1 MAAVDDIRASSD
13 TLFKTAVPRRRGT
26 WGQTIRWGLL
36 FLGGVLM
43 VMPIIYM
50 LSTSMKWPHE
60 IYNVSLFPAE
70 PHLENYTYVLQDGRF
85 YGWFVN
91 SLIIATITTI
101 SAVLFDS
108 LVGYTLCKF
117 RFPGRYIVFIAILST
132 LMIPTEML
140 VIPWYLM
147 SQQFGW
153 LDTTWGI
160 MFPGLM
166 TAFGTF
172 LMKQFFE
179 TIPKDLDEAAL
190 IDGCSYFKMFWKIFL
205 PISKPA
211 LAAVAIY
218 TFQGSWN
225 EFLWP
230 VIVTVSED
238 MYTLPLGMASLR
250 SELLTDWP
258 LLMAGTILISLP
270 TLAIFIYF
278 QKYFVQ
284 GVASSG
290 LKG

>member
-1 MAAVDDIRASSD
+1 MQKLKIIAFYSVLLAFTALYLGPFLFSISISFNADKDVFEWPIEFFPSNATLDNYIAVWQELPFASWLFNSVFI
-13 TLFKTAVPRRRGT
+13 TLIQTVTNVFFSALAGFAFARLAFRGKT
-26 WGQTIRWGLL
+26 LL
-36 FLGGVLM
+36 FNL
-43 VMPIIYM
+43 
-50 LSTSMKWPHE
+50 
-60 IYNVSLFPAE
+60 
-70 PHLENYTYVLQDGRF
+70 
-85 YGWFVN
+85 
-91 SLIIATITTI
+91 LI
-101 SAVLFDS
+101 SS
-108 LVGYTLCKF
+108 
-117 RFPGRYIVFIAILST
+117 
-132 LMIPTEML
+132 LMIPGIILL
-140 VIPWYLM
+140 VPKFIVLNE
-147 SQQFGW
+147 FG
-153 LDTTWGI
+153 LINSYAGI
-160 MFPGLM
+160 ILPGLVGI
-166 TAFGTF
+166 TNIF

-179 TIPKDLDEAAL
+179 TIPRDLDEAAL

-230 VIVTVSED
+230 VIVTVTED

-258 LLMAGTILISLP
+258 LLMAGTILVSLP